1 MTAGAWDIN
10 VRHQE
15 REGTEMSFCTAVNC
29 MDGRVQQP
37 VADYMKRKLGI
48 EYVDMITEQGPNLI
62 LAEQDSEEL
71 VASIM
76 ARIDTSVNHHGS
88 NCIAVVGHY
97 DCAGNQANQL
107 MQSQHTRRAV
117 RFLKRN
123 YKYVQV
129 IGLWV
134 DENWRV
140 EEVTS

>member
-1 MTAGAWDIN
+1 
-10 VRHQE
+10 
-15 REGTEMSFCTAVNC
+15 

-37 VADYMKRKLGI
+37 VADYLKKKLGV
-48 EYVDMITEQGPNLI
+48 EYVDMITEPGPNLI
-62 LAEQDSEEL
+62 LAEQENEEL

-76 ARIDTSVNHHGS
+76 ARIDISVNQHGS
-88 NCIAVVGHY
+88 SCVALVGHY
-97 DCAGNQANQL
+97 DCSGNPVKKQMQNQ
-107 MQSQHTRRAV
+107 HIRRAV

-134 DENWRV
+134 DENWGV